1 MSDAKADYEAFQ
13 QSKQCKL
20 LAEKLLAV
28 CTAPIAEKISV
39 VVLMAIDK
47 SIQWS
52 LKKNTKIKKPT
63 TNVFNYIS
71 KIIRKMYVMKGG
83 PSLWDS
89 QSWGTQ
95 EWSQALLSAAVSS
108 IDFNLCV
115 LCQREISLW
124 HQSLGFLSF
133 LSKQTACSPVLD
145 SGGCAN
151 QHRER
156 PD

>member
-1 MSDAKADYEAFQ
+1 MQKQTMRLSSN
-13 QSKQCKL
+13 QS
-20 LAEKLLAV
+20 
-28 CTAPIAEKISV
+28 SV
-39 VVLMAIDK
+39 NCWQKSSWQFHCSHCREDLCGGANGNWQIDTVK
-47 SIQWS
+47 PK
-52 LKKNTKIKKPT
+52 KKNTKIKKPT